1 MNNPK
6 SKMNYN
12 PLPLLTPIFYRL
24 RREGFHLGVA
34 EYLDALNA
42 IEGGWGTKSIEDLKQ
57 LVLLLW
63 CSSFTEQL
71 RLQMIW
77 DSMVVTDSPKQNSKT
92 TDKELETNAKQQNQE
107 DELSQTRKERIIKS
121 EPIVSQQISDI
132 SFEPVQAPCFTPT
145 ELEYDMEFQNDWLV
159 SKRYMV
165 YIWRYLRRPVAD
177 GPEDELDVTAT
188 VEKAAQQG
196 FFLHSV
202 YRKREI
208 NHARLLLLI
217 DREGSMTPFHR
228 FTNDLVETAKYET
241 NLQYVDIGY
250 FHNIPAESIYQDPH
264 LTEPILFKDFLEQCD
279 GEPSVLIV
287 SDAGA
292 ARGDRRMERV
302 SATTKVIF
310 DIKQYTHLI
319 AWLNPMPKERWTST
333 SAQILSYLVP
343 MYPMDKEGLSQA
355 INILQGQP
363 WQS

>member
-1 MNNPK
+1 MDYDYHPI
-6 SKMNYN
+6 
-12 PLPLLTPIFYRL
+12 LTRIFHRL
-24 RREGFHLGVA
+24 RREGFNLGVA

-42 IEGGWGTKSIEDLKQ
+42 IEGGWETKSTEDLKQ

-63 CSSFTEQL
+63 CSSFTEQG
-71 RLQMIW
+71 RLQIIW
-77 DSMVVTDSPKQNSKT
+77 DSIVATDSSKQNSKT
-92 TDKELETNAKQQNQE
+92 LEKELEASSKPPNQE
-107 DELSQTRKERIIKS
+107 DETSQSRQEKIIESKS
-121 EPIVSQQISDI
+121 VVSQLTSEI
-132 SFEPVQAPCFTPT
+132 SFKPVQAPCFTPA
-145 ELEYDMEFQNDWLV
+145 ELEEDIEFQNDWLV
-159 SKRYMV
+159 SRRYMV

-196 FFLHSV
+196 FFLQSV
-202 YRKREI
+202 YRRREI
-208 NHARLLLLI
+208 NHAHLLLLI

-228 FTNDLVETAKYET
+228 FTRDLVETAQYES
-241 NLQYVDIGY
+241 NLQRVDVGY
-250 FHNIPAESIYQDPH
+250 FHNIPAQSVYQDSH
-264 LTEPILFKDFLEQCD
+264 LTEPIPFEEILEKCD
-279 GEPSVLIV
+279 RETSVLIV

-292 ARGDRRMERV
+292 ARGYRRMERV
-302 SATTKVIF
+302 RATTEVIF
-310 DIKQYTHLI
+310 DIKRYTHLI